1 MTRTVYRHSR
11 AVPRHSRGSGNPL
24 RLAFIFAVIS
34 LAASPASGQVVT
46 GVPPFGSFSG
56 GPDIVNN
63 ANLNVHIQIPVV
75 NKAGRGIPF
84 SYTITFDSS
93 VWYPSGGVWL
103 PVASWGWGNATQQGG
118 TGYVVDKWT
127 QGSCRTGPRNPLQ
140 YYDIYSQW
148 RYYDAFGAIHPF
160 SLTLSDASIETT
172 CTGQPPYSGTA
183 TTSDGTGYKLS
194 ADAGGDA
201 TIYAR
206 SGLILSPPFAG
217 PGASSMTDT
226 NGNLLDGTT
235 TSFTDTLNTTA
246 VSIAGSGT
254 PSSPTTFTYTAAS
267 GNQATVTMNYTP
279 YTVQTDFGCSGITEY
294 GATSQNLVSSIA
306 LPDTTTYTITYEVTP
321 GDSHNPH
328 YVTGRIASLQLPTG
342 GTISYAYSGGSN
354 GITCADGSTAA
365 LARTTPDGTW
375 TYAQTQNGGASTTT
389 LTDPQSNV
397 TTYN

>member
-160 SLTLSDASIETT
+160 SLTLSDAGSLEHDRYERQSAGWNDHQLHGHAQHY
-172 CTGQPPYSGTA
+172 CGEHRWLRDALQPDHVY
-183 TTSDGTGYKLS
+183 L
-194 ADAGGDA
+194 
-201 TIYAR
+201 
-206 SGLILSPPFAG
+206 
-217 PGASSMTDT
+217 
-226 NGNLLDGTT
+226 
-235 TSFTDTLNTTA
+235 
-246 VSIAGSGT
+246 
-254 PSSPTTFTYTAAS
+254 
-267 GNQATVTMNYTP
+267 
-279 YTVQTDFGCSGITEY
+279 
-294 GATSQNLVSSIA
+294 
-306 LPDTTTYTITYEVTP
+306 
-321 GDSHNPH
+321 
-328 YVTGRIASLQLPTG
+328 
-342 GTISYAYSGGSN
+342 
-354 GITCADGSTAA
+354 
-365 LARTTPDGTW
+365 
-375 TYAQTQNGGASTTT
+375 
-389 LTDPQSNV
+389 
-397 TTYN
+397 